1 MLLNNPLQM
10 NDWKYSS
17 FIKLII
23 ILQILML
30 VVMGLDLIN
39 ITIPIISPLIVFIYL
54 TFIPGYLIL
63 RILKVHEMGSVT
75 SLLYSVGLSILSVML
90 LGFSANTILPAI
102 GINNPITFIPLA
114 VIVNVYVII
123 LAILSYIRDKNF
135 SSPSFI
141 DTNVLLSPVFLFL
154 CLIPFIAIFG
164 SYAMNL
170 SHNNIITMVLLV
182 LIGIIFVLVIFDKI
196 PKNLYLFTVWI
207 ISIALIYM
215 SSLISP
221 YVWGWDIQNEYY
233 LANLVLTFSHWNS
246 MLPDAYNSMLSIVM
260 LGPVYSILTHIDL
273 DYVLKI
279 IIPFIFSLLPLG
291 LYRIFKIQ
299 TQDSKISFMAV
310 FFFISFN
317 TFYIELLSLTREMT
331 AELFLIVILLLF
343 FERKFKTN
351 LILLM
356 ILFSMGLVF
365 SHYSS
370 AYFFIAA
377 LIVVTLILG
386 LLNLTNFNV
395 SWKKIDFKG
404 DKKLLYIL
412 PFITLFTALFS
423 YLWYSSTSQ
432 GLAINSILD
441 VSIYIYQDFYD
452 AINLTIQNVGL
463 IPSTFIYI
471 LIAVIIIIFL
481 LIIFYLANIALKRL
495 VIVEHRLA
503 GTLENVVTKYLNNKI
518 ITIISIIVL
527 LVLLIFLGNYKT
539 WVVSVLRYFNFFI
552 VYLSFMGLILV
563 FFKIYQRR
571 FQNTFLAFGIFGM
584 IMLFGGYLV
593 PSFESSFNISRI
605 YELSF
610 LFLSP
615 LCIIGGIKVSES
627 IYQTLKRKKISGEG
641 ALKIFSIFLLVF
653 MLFNTGFISVLAGQS
668 IPMHLSNQDRL
679 SDYYPLFDYEE
690 FTGAKWLT
698 ENNVSSNIYADVYG
712 KFIFYRFTA
721 NINNI
726 SANNGISEF
735 TNYTSPNTYM
745 YLRKLNT
752 ENGYLIG
759 YTSRSDRNRIYAD
772 LSSTANS
779 KNRIFDD
786 GNSMVYFS

>member
-10 NDWKYSS
+10 NDWKFSR
-17 FIKLII
+17 FIKLIVI
-23 ILQILML
+23 IQFLML
-30 VVMGLDLIN
+30 VVMGLDLKN
-39 ITIPIISPLIVFIYL
+39 ITIPIISPLIVFFYL

-63 RILKVHEMGSVT
+63 RILKIHEMGSVT

-90 LGFSANTILPAI
+90 LGFTANTLLPVI

-123 LAILSYIRDKNF
+123 LAILSYMRDKDF

-141 DTNVLLSPVFLFL
+141 DTEVLLSPVFLFL
-154 CLIPFIAIFG
+154 CLIPFMAIFG

-170 SHNNIITMVLLV
+170 SHNNIITMILLA
-182 LIGIIFVLVIFDKI
+182 LIGIIFVLVIFDRI
-196 PKNLYLFTVWI
+196 PKKLYYFTVWI
-207 ISIALIYM
+207 VSISLIYM

-279 IIPFIFSLLPLG
+279 IIPFLFSLLPLG

-310 FFFISFN
+310 FLFISFN

-343 FERKFKTN
+343 FERKFKPS

-365 SHYSS
+365 SHYST

-386 LLNLTNFNV
+386 FLNITNLNL
-395 SWKKIDFKG
+395 SWKKLDFKG

-423 YLWYSSTSQ
+423 YIWYSSTSQ

-441 VSIYIYQDFYD
+441 VGIYIYQDFYD

-463 IPSTFIYI
+463 IPSPVIYT
-471 LIAVIIIIFL
+471 LIAALIIIIL
-481 LIIFYLANIALKRL
+481 LIILYLANIALKRF
-495 VIVEHRLA
+495 VTVEHRLS
-503 GTLENVVTKYLNNKI
+503 GTLETMVKKYLNNKI
-518 ITIISIIVL
+518 ISIISVAVL
-527 LVLLIFLGNYKT
+527 LVLLIFLGGYKT
-539 WVVSVLRYFNFFI
+539 WVVSFLRYFNFFV
-552 VYLSFMGLILV
+552 VYLSFMGLLLV
-563 FFKIYQRR
+563 FFKMYNKR

-584 IMLFGGYLV
+584 IMLLGGYLV

-615 LCIIGGIKVSES
+615 LCVIGGIKVSES
-627 IYQTLKRKKISGEG
+627 IYQTLTRKKIGGEG
-641 ALKIFSIFLLVF
+641 ALKIFSVFLLVF
-653 MLFNTGFISVLAGQS
+653 MLFNTGFVSVLAGQS

-690 FTGAKWLT
+690 FTGAQWLT

-712 KFIFYRFTA
+712 KFIFYRFTP

-752 ENGYLIG
+752 ENGYLVG

-786 GNSMVYFS
+786 GDSMVTYS

>member
-23 ILQILML
+23 IIQVLML
-30 VVMGLDLIN
+30 VVMGLDLKN
-39 ITIPIISPLIVFIYL
+39 ITIPIINPLIVFFYL

-63 RILKVHEMGSVT
+63 RILKIHEMGSVT

-90 LGFSANTILPAI
+90 LGFSANTILPFM

-123 LAILSYIRDKNF
+123 LAILSYIRDKDF

-141 DTNVLLSPVFLFL
+141 DTDTMLSPVFLFL

-170 SHNNIITMVLLV
+170 SNNNIITMILLV
-182 LIGIIFVLVIFDKI
+182 LIGVIFVLVIFDRI
-196 PKNLYLFTVWI
+196 PKKLYVFTVWI
-207 ISIALIYM
+207 ISISLIYM

-260 LGPVYSILTHIDL
+260 LGPVYSILTRIDL

-331 AELFLIVILLLF
+331 AELFLIVILLLL
-343 FERKFKTN
+343 FERKFKPS

-356 ILFSMGLVF
+356 SLFSMGLVF
-365 SHYSS
+365 SHYST

-386 LLNLTNFNV
+386 FLNLTNFNV
-395 SWKKIDFKG
+395 SWNKIDFKG

-412 PFITLFTALFS
+412 PFITVFTALFS

-452 AINLTIQNVGL
+452 AVNLTIQNVGL
-463 IPSTFIYI
+463 IPGTFIYI
-471 LIAVIIIIFL
+471 LIAAIIIVFL

-503 GTLENVVTKYLNNKI
+503 GTLEIMVKKYLNNKI
-518 ITIISIIVL
+518 ITIISVVVL
-527 LVLLIFLGNYKT
+527 LVLLIFLGGYKT
-539 WVVSVLRYFNFFI
+539 WIVSVLRYFNFFV
-552 VYLSFMGLILV
+552 VYLSIMGLLLV

-584 IMLFGGYLV
+584 IMLIGGYLV

-615 LCIIGGIKVSES
+615 LCVIGGIKVSES
-627 IYQTLKRKKISGEG
+627 FYQTLTRKKISGEG
-641 ALKIFSIFLLVF
+641 ALKIFSVFLLVF

-690 FTGAKWLT
+690 FTGAQWLT
-698 ENNVSSNIYADVYG
+698 VNNVSSNIYADVYG

-752 ENGYLIG
+752 ENGYLVG

-786 GNSMVYFS
+786 GNSRVYYS

>member
-1 MLLNNPLQM
+1 MLINNPLQM
-10 NDWKYSS
+10 NDWKFNW

-23 ILQILML
+23 IIQILML
-30 VVMGLDLIN
+30 VVMGLDLKN
-39 ITIPIISPLIVFIYL
+39 FTIPIISPLIVFFYL

-63 RILKVHEMGSVT
+63 RILKIHEMGSVT
-75 SLLYSVGLSILSVML
+75 SLLYAVALSVLSVMSLGL
-90 LGFSANTILPAI
+90 LANTLLPFI
-102 GINNPITFIPLA
+102 GISNPITFIPLA
-114 VIVNVYVII
+114 VIVNVYVVI
-123 LAILSYIRDKNF
+123 LVILSYFRDRDF
-135 SSPSFI
+135 SCPSFI
-141 DTNVLLSPVFLFL
+141 DTQVILSPVFLFL

-164 SYAMNL
+164 SYAMKVSNY
-170 SHNNIITMVLLV
+170 NIITMILLA
-182 LIGIIFVLVIFDKI
+182 LIAIIFVLVVYDRI
-196 PKNLYLFTVWI
+196 PKKLYIFTVWI
-207 ISIALIYM
+207 ISISLLYM

-233 LANLVLTFSHWNS
+233 LANLVLTHSHWNY

-260 LGPVYSILTHIDL
+260 LGPVYSILTNIDL

-291 LYRIFKIQ
+291 LYKIFKIQ

-343 FERKFKTN
+343 FERKFKPN

-365 SHYSS
+365 SHYST

-386 LLNLTNFNV
+386 FFNITNFNV

-404 DKKLLYIL
+404 DKPLLYLL
-412 PFITLFTALFS
+412 PLITIFTVFFS

-432 GLAINSILD
+432 GLAINSIID
-441 VSIYIYQDFYD
+441 VTIYIYQDFRD
-452 AINLTIQNVGL
+452 AINLTIQNIGL
-463 IPSTFIYI
+463 VPSPVIYT
-471 LIAVIIIIFL
+471 LIAVLIIISL
-481 LIIFYLANIALKRL
+481 LILSYLVKIVLKRL
-495 VIVEHRLA
+495 IKVEHRLA
-503 GTLENVVTKYLNNKI
+503 GTLEINIKKYLNNN
-518 ITIISIIVL
+518 IISIISILVL
-527 LVLLIFLGNYKT
+527 LVLLIFLGSYRT
-539 WVVSVLRYFNFFI
+539 WVVSFLRYFNFFV

-563 FFKIYQRR
+563 FFKIYQKR
-571 FQNTFLAFGIFGM
+571 FQNIFLAFAVFGM
-584 IMLFGGYLV
+584 IVLMGGYLE
-593 PSFESSFNISRI
+593 PSFESAFNISRI

-615 LCIIGGIKVSES
+615 ICVIGGIKVFGS
-627 IYQTLKRKKISGEG
+627 IYEVITRKKISGEG
-641 ALKIFSIFLLVF
+641 ALKIFSVFLLVF
-653 MLFNTGFISVLAGQS
+653 MLFNTGFISVLANQS
-668 IPMHLSNQDRL
+668 VPMHLSNQAEL

-690 FTGAKWLT
+690 YTGAQWLT
-698 ENNVSSNIYADVYG
+698 ENNISKNIYADVYG
-712 KFIFYRFTA
+712 KFIFYRFTP
-721 NINNI
+721 NNNNI

-735 TNYTSPNTYM
+735 TNYTSPDTYM

-752 ENGYLIG
+752 ENGFLVG
-759 YTSRSDRNRIYAD
+759 YTSGSNRNRIYE
-772 LSSTANS
+772 
-779 KNRIFDD
+779 
-786 GNSMVYFS
+786 YFKWCS

>member
-10 NDWKYSS
+10 NDWKFSR
-17 FIKLII
+17 FIKLFII
-23 ILQILML
+23 IQVLML
-30 VVMGLDLIN
+30 IVMGLDLKN
-39 ITIPIISPLIVFIYL
+39 ITIPIISPLTVFFYL

-63 RILKVHEMGSVT
+63 RILKIHEMGSVT

-90 LGFSANTILPAI
+90 LGFTANTLLPVM
-102 GINNPITFIPLA
+102 GINNPITFVPLA
-114 VIVNVYVII
+114 VIVNVYVVI
-123 LAILSYIRDKNF
+123 LAILSYIRDKDF

-141 DTNVLLSPVFLFL
+141 DTKVLLSPVFLFL

-170 SHNNIITMVLLV
+170 SQNNIITMILLA
-182 LIGIIFVLVIFDKI
+182 LIGIIFVMVIFDRI
-196 PKNLYLFTVWI
+196 PKRLYLFTVWI
-207 ISIALIYM
+207 VSISLIYM

-279 IIPFIFSLLPLG
+279 IIPFIFSLLPVG

-310 FFFISFN
+310 FLFISFN

-343 FERKFKTN
+343 FERKFKPN

-365 SHYSS
+365 SHYST

-377 LIVVTLILG
+377 LIIVTLILG
-386 LLNLTNFNV
+386 FLNLTNINI
-395 SWKKIDFKG
+395 SWKKIDFEG

-432 GLAINSILD
+432 GLAINSIID

-463 IPSTFIYI
+463 IPGPVIYT
-471 LIAVIIIIFL
+471 LIAALIIIFL

-495 VIVEHRLA
+495 AVVEHRFA
-503 GTLENVVTKYLNNKI
+503 GTVETMVKKYLNNKI
-518 ITIISIIVL
+518 IFIISIVVL
-527 LVLLIFLGNYKT
+527 LVLLIFLGDYKT
-539 WVVSVLRYFNFFI
+539 WVVSFLRYFNFFV
-552 VYLSFMGLILV
+552 VYLSFMGLLLV
-563 FFKIYQRR
+563 FFKMYPKR

-584 IMLFGGYLV
+584 IMLLGGYLV

-615 LCIIGGIKVSES
+615 LCVIGGIKVSES
-627 IYQTLKRKKISGEG
+627 IYQTLTRKKIGEEG
-641 ALKIFSIFLLVF
+641 ALKIFSVFLLVF

-679 SDYYPLFDYEE
+679 SDYYPLFDHEE
-690 FTGAKWLT
+690 FTGAQWLT

-712 KFIFYRFTA
+712 KFIFYRFTP

-752 ENGYLIG
+752 ENGFLVG

-786 GNSMVYFS
+786 GDSRVYYS

>member
-10 NDWKYSS
+10 NDWKFSW

-23 ILQILML
+23 IIQVLML
-30 VVMGLDLIN
+30 VVMGLDLKN
-39 ITIPIISPLIVFIYL
+39 IIIPIISPLIVFLYL

-63 RILKVHEMGSVT
+63 RILKIHEMGSVT
-75 SLLYSVGLSILSVML
+75 SLLYAVGLSVLSVML
-90 LGFSANTILPAI
+90 LGFTANTLLPLI
-102 GINNPITFIPLA
+102 GISNPITFIPLA
-114 VIVNVYVII
+114 VIVNAYVII
-123 LAILSYIRDKNF
+123 LAILSYFRDKDF

-141 DTNVLLSPVFLFL
+141 DTHIILSPVFLFL
-154 CLIPFIAIFG
+154 CLIPFMAIFG

-170 SHNNIITMVLLV
+170 SHNNIITMILLAI
-182 LIGIIFVLVIFDKI
+182 LAIIFVLVIFDRI
-196 PKNLYLFTVWI
+196 PKKLYLFTIWI
-207 ISIALIYM
+207 ISISLIYM

-221 YVWGWDIQNEYY
+221 YVWGWDVQNEYY
-233 LANLVLTFSHWNS
+233 LANLVLTYSHWNY
-246 MLPDAYNSMLSIVM
+246 MMPDAYNSMLSIVM
-260 LGPVYSILTHIDL
+260 LGPVYSILTYINL

-291 LYRIFKIQ
+291 LYKIFKIQ
-299 TQDSKISFMAV
+299 TKDSKISFMAV
-310 FFFISFN
+310 FLFISFN

-331 AELFLIVILLLF
+331 AELFLIAILLLF
-343 FERKFKTN
+343 FERKFKPN

-356 ILFSMGLVF
+356 LLFSMGLVF
-365 SHYSS
+365 SHYST

-386 LLNLTNFNV
+386 FFNLTNFSV

-404 DKKLLYIL
+404 DKKLLYLL
-412 PFITLFTALFS
+412 PLITIFTAFFS

-432 GLAINSILD
+432 GLAVNSIVD

-452 AINLTIQNVGL
+452 ALNLTIQNVGL
-463 IPSTFIYI
+463 VPSLVIYI
-471 LIAVIIIIFL
+471 IIAALIIIFL
-481 LIIFYLANIALKRL
+481 VIIVYLAKIALKRL
-495 VIVEHRLA
+495 VKVEHRLS
-503 GTLENVVTKYLNNKI
+503 GTLETTVKKYLNNKI
-518 ITIISIIVL
+518 ISIISILVM
-527 LVLLIFLGNYKT
+527 LVLLIFLGGYKT
-539 WVVSVLRYFNFFI
+539 WVVSVLRYFNFLV
-552 VYLSFMGLILV
+552 VYLCFMGLILV
-563 FFKIYQRR
+563 FFKVYQER
-571 FQNTFLAFGIFGM
+571 FQNTFLAFAVFGF
-584 IMLFGGYLV
+584 IMLMGGYIE
-593 PSFESSFNISRI
+593 PSFESAFNISRI

-615 LCIIGGIKVSES
+615 LCVIGGIKVFGS
-627 IYQTLKRKKISGEG
+627 IYQVLTHKKISGEG
-641 ALKIFSIFLLVF
+641 ALKIFSVFLLVF

-690 FTGAKWLT
+690 FTGAQWLT
-698 ENNVSSNIYADVYG
+698 ENNVSKNIYADVYG
-712 KFIFYRFTA
+712 KFIFYRFTP

-752 ENGYLIG
+752 ENGFLVG
-759 YTSRSDRNRIYAD
+759 YTSGSNRNRIYAD
-772 LSSTANS
+772 LSSTANT

-786 GNSMVYFS
+786 GDSVVYYS